1 MDKRIFV
8 EKKEDFQIKN
18 NALKKELQNNL
29 GLNSLSEL
37 KILQV
42 YDIFNLSK
50 DLFTTAI
57 KHIFSEPVTDEVLS
71 HEDVTRYLE
80 NYRYFAIESLPGQF
94 DQRASSS
101 KEALLLLG
109 ASSDS
114 HVNTAQVYLVN
125 KNIFDSEFDE
135 IKNYLLNPVDS
146 RFKDLSAK
154 LIPQTFSCSE
164 IKIPILKEFSS
175 YTASNFEQ

>member
-94 DQRASSS
+94 DQ
-101 KEALLLLG
+101 L
-109 ASSDS
+109 
-114 HVNTAQVYLVN
+114 
-125 KNIFDSEFDE
+125 
-135 IKNYLLNPVDS
+135 P
-146 RFKDLSAK
+146 
-154 LIPQTFSCSE
+154 
-164 IKIPILKEFSS
+164 
-175 YTASNFEQ
+175 